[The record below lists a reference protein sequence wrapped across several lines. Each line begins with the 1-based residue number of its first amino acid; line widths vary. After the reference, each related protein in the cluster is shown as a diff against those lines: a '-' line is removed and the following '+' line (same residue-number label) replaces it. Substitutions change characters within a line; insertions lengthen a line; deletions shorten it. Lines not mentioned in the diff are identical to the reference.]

1 MEARLWPQTL
11 LLNFCSGLNFLR
23 TVYSWGREWAPWLPE
38 WQICYWLSVGLIL
51 YIFPLELTKL
61 MGELIQNLNSTFAKL
76 LEDKPANRL
85 GENFVGSIDLQKVL
99 IGNLIVSIGLFIG
112 VEIKGQVS
120 IALFDFFFGG
130 IGRELEDLVGVIFH
144 NYFYR

>member
-1 MEARLWPQTL
+1 
-11 LLNFCSGLNFLR
+11 
-23 TVYSWGREWAPWLPE
+23 
-38 WQICYWLSVGLIL
+38 
-51 YIFPLELTKL
+51 